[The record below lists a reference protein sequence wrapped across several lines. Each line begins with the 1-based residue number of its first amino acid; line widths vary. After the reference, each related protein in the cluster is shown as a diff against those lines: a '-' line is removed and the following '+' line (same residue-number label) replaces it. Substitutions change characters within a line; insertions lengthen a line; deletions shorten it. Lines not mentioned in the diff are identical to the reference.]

1 MSLTCSIIGHD
12 YGDPE
17 IEREREERGSEMVVT
32 VTELKRCERCGE
44 TTVISENTE
53 VTSAADP
60 VGDTETA
67 GTAASGSADAAAA
80 PEEPTGDADAEAP
93 ETTASDDPI
102 DSDVDPE
109 MDDGIILD
117 DEPAERG
124 RGEWP
129 RAEDV
134 RYGEDA
140 TDRPGDWP
148 EVDGDDEGFDAVA
161 GDGPAEVDF
170 GGGLTPQVDRSEDDG
185 DEGVIEAEPDSRRSI
200 DADAGFVRAGSAPAP
215 DRPVDEGETE
225 FYCPNC
231 GATDVGERPSLR
243 AGDICPEC
251 RRGYIAER

>member
-44 TTVISENTE
+44 ATVISENTE
-53 VTSAADP
+53 VTTAADP
-60 VGDTETA
+60 VDDVE
-67 GTAASGSADAAAA
+67 SAEPAEPDAAAA
-80 PEEPTGDADAEAP
+80 PEEPIADADAEAP
-93 ETTASDDPI
+93 EPTASDDPL

-134 RYGEDA
+134 RYGENA

-161 GDGPAEVDF
+161 GGGPAEVDF
-170 GGGLTPQVDRSEDDG
+170 GGGLTPQADRSEDGG

-200 DADAGFVRAGSAPAP
+200 DADAGFARAGSAPAP